1 MYRVDTMSVS
11 QDVAL
16 QAAEWFFRLQEP
28 DASKAEHDACDAWR
42 QADPMHETAW
52 QRAQQVSHAFD
63 GLPGKLA
70 HTTLQRSQVESRRR
84 AVKSLALLVA
94 AGSVGWQGWRSDPVQ
109 LWMAQYSTR
118 TGERKEV
125 QLADGTI
132 VHLNTSTG
140 INTTLDNSQ
149 RLITL
154 KMGEVL
160 IQTGRDQVSSD
171 HPAYRP
177 LLVAT
182 RHGQLTPLGTRFIV
196 RQSADDIQLAVLEG
210 EVEIT
215 THKGQ
220 RRVIPA
226 GWQTRFNDHAILPPV
241 VVSPNADSWTRGIL
255 HVRSMRLE
263 DFVAELGR
271 YRQGVVRCAP
281 EVADL
286 RISGAFQLADTDQIF
301 ASLPMVLPVKVSY
314 LTRYWVTFNAA

>member
-1 MYRVDTMSVS
+1 MAAMNEAI
-11 QDVAL
+11 AL
-16 QAAEWFFRLQEP
+16 QAAEWFFRLQEV
-28 DASKAEHDACDAWR
+28 DATEADHQACADWR
-42 QADPMHETAW
+42 AADPMHEVAW
-52 QRAQQVSHAFD
+52 QRARQVSA
-63 GLPGKLA
+63 GLGALPAKLA
-70 HTTLQRSQVESRRR
+70 HSTLQRSQQESRRG
-84 AVKSLALLVA
+84 AMKTLALLLF
-94 AGSVGWQGWRSDPVQ
+94 AGSAGWQGWRSEPVR
-109 LWMAQYSTR
+109 LMLAQYRTR
-118 TGERKEV
+118 TGQRTQV
-125 QLADGTI
+125 QLADGTVI
-132 VHLNTSTG
+132 DLNTATG
-140 INTTLDNSQ
+140 INTRLDVQQ
-149 RLITL
+149 RLIAL
-154 KMGEVL
+154 EGGEIL

-182 RHGQLTPLGTRFIV
+182 RHGQLKPLGTRFIV

-210 EVEIT
+210 AVEIT

-241 VVSPNADSWTRGIL
+241 VVSPNADSWTRGVL
-255 HVRSMRLE
+255 HARSMRLE